1 MDAAKQALRQQLRAQ
16 HSSGDDGALCR
27 NILESPWFQQ
37 ADTIMAYMAMPSEP
51 DLGPV
56 IGEILARGKTLV
68 LPRCEPG
75 CRLSARRVT
84 SLEGLIPGAFGILE
98 PGPELP
104 KADPGEIDLVL
115 VPGLA
120 FDRTGRRLG
129 QGKGYYDR
137 FLCTCSGRTMGVCRR
152 TLDEIPTEDHDIRM
166 DAVVTEDQV
175 MYCRTEGGAK

>member
-1 MDAAKQALRQQLRAQ
+1 MNAAKQVLRQQLRAQ
-16 HSSGDDGALCR
+16 QVSGDDRALCR

-37 ADTIMAYMAMPSEP
+37 AKTVMAYMAIPSEP

-56 IGEILARGKTLV
+56 IGEIFARGKTLI
-68 LPRCEPG
+68 LPRCEPE

-84 SLEGLIPGAFGILE
+84 SLEGLMPGAFGILE

-104 KADPGEIDLVL
+104 EADPVEIDLVL

-137 FLCTCSGRTMGVCRR
+137 FLSSCPGRTMGVCRR
-152 TLDEIPTEDHDIRM
+152 TVEEIPTEDHDIRM

-175 MYCRTEGGAK
+175 MYCRTEGGTK